1 MMTDDAPLIVLHR
14 GANIFAHDP
23 GRAERLE
30 RTREVV
36 PLAPDELL
44 HAEVPAVYVVRLG
57 KLRVS
62 QFLADGHEI
71 TRAVLQAGAALTT
84 LAGGRDADP
93 AADAYILQDIVLM
106 ALGEVEL
113 WRLPP
118 GALET

>member
-1 MMTDDAPLIVLHR
+1 MTDGDNLIVLHR

-30 RTREVV
+30 KERHGV

-44 HAEVPAVYVVRLG
+44 HVEVPAVYVVRLG

-62 QFLADGHEI
+62 QFLPDGHEM

-93 AADAYILQDIVLM
+93 GADVYILRDVVLM
-106 ALGEVEL
+106 ALGEAEL
-113 WRLPP
+113 WQLPP